1 MSEDILARV
10 REEFQPKTVK
20 EAVIVLAVEMRET
33 RADVKEIKKLQT
45 AQNGKVN
52 RNGNRLTRLEV
63 LIGAA
68 PLVAAII
75 TKASGTWPWY

>member
-20 EAVIVLAVEMRET
+20 EAVIVLAAEMRET
-33 RADVKEIKKLQT
+33 RADVREMKLLQT

-52 RNGNRLTRLEV
+52 KNCNRITKLEV
-63 LIGAA
+63 LMGAI
-68 PLVAAII
+68 PVLAAII
-75 TKASGTWPWY
+75 TKASGTWPWV